1 MYQSPLDVYLPFLY
15 KVTFSALTIVAT
27 MYLVLFILGLL
38 FLVLFL
44 FKKYLRKKYSRE
56 VEESALSSVHDPLT
70 ETTVLPAE
78 SSDGYTSKLQPEEPF
93 PYKKRLSV
101 MTEREKSFF
110 RQLEE
115 EYGNDYYIFPQIKLD
130 KLMEVDDFYRYQ
142 YKDYEHLNKINR
154 KSVDF
159 ILADKTTLET
169 RLAIELD
176 DSTHWRLDRKQRDE
190 FVEDI
195 LERCEI
201 PLQRFSNF

>member
-1 MYQSPLDVYLPFLY
+1 MYKSPVDVYLPFLY
-15 KVTFSALTIVAT
+15 EVTFIALTIIAT
-27 MYLVLFILGLL
+27 MYLVLLVLGLV

-44 FKKYLRKKYSRE
+44 FKKYLRKKYAKE
-56 VEESALSSVHDPLT
+56 VEESAPLSVYQPST
-70 ETTVLPAE
+70 ETTVLPVE
-78 SSDGYTSKLQPEEPF
+78 GSDEDITEPQPEEPF
-93 PYKKRLSV
+93 PYRKRLSV
-101 MTEREKSFF
+101 MTEREKAFF
-110 RQLEE
+110 RKLEE

-169 RLAIELD
+169 KLAIELD

-195 LERCEI
+195 LERCDI
-201 PLQRFSNF
+201 PLKRV